1 MPPGTGKTTEIVRI
15 EYNCLGEREKIRK
28 VIAEPSPT
36 TRCRSTGSQSLV
48 QEPPRLSST
57 ANTETTARLEHTI
70 NVLRELLLGKIARDD
85 AGIPPSMVGV
95 AKEYF
100 RVAFGATDVGKEKMA
115 ALMEAISELQ
125 VHSSFLRMMGQA
137 LIASKETG
145 RLTVFFSVWS
155 LLVEQASVN
164 EEALMLEMSPNAF
177 ILIFQEAC
185 DRYLSIPP
193 NLHEFVER
201 RILERV
207 GEKQCDA
214 SASVDDLQELL
225 ADALESNDMCC
236 LEVEKLLFSKAVLPH
251 NVLLPTS
258 STSSRSLPEKETMNM
273 TMLTSLRNL
282 KLLLDEFILHDC
294 ERSGI
299 LSLDTAINVILMWQM
314 VILSPGLSE
323 DKDVDDTSNA
333 GFIAECFSVE
343 NDYGDESSSCVDYIE
358 LIAFVHE
365 RILEASAISSI
376 EDVLDTLSTYER
388 GLDQKT
394 YQHLNKYVDTAI
406 LDRRKWLG
414 RNLQDRLK
422 AAGAKASRAPKSYQ
436 KGSTGCRQRKTPIYL
451 TEQLLYTEEQM
462 QTTAK

>member
-1 MPPGTGKTTEIVRI
+1 MPPGTGRTTEIIRI

-28 VIAEPSPT
+28 VIAEPTSPS
-36 TRCRSTGSQSLV
+36 TRCRRSSSQSLV
-48 QEPPRLSST
+48 QDPPRLSS
-57 ANTETTARLEHTI
+57 AVITETTARLEHTI

-115 ALMEAISELQ
+115 ALMEAITELQ

-145 RLTVFFSVWS
+145 RLAVFFSVWS
-155 LLVEQASVN
+155 LLVEQARVN

-185 DRYLSIPP
+185 DRYLSTPP
-193 NLHEFVER
+193 TLHEFVER
-201 RILERV
+201 RVLERV
-207 GEKQCDA
+207 GEMQNGA
-214 SASVDDLQELL
+214 SVGVDDLQELL

-236 LEVEKLLFSKAVLPH
+236 LEVDKLLFSKAALPH

-258 STSSRSLPEKETMNM
+258 STSSRSLPEKETMKM
-273 TMLTSLRNL
+273 TMLASLRNL
-282 KLLLDEFILHDC
+282 KMLLDEFILHDC

-314 VILSPGLSE
+314 AILSPGLSE

-333 GFIAECFSVE
+333 GFIAECFSVKKD
-343 NDYGDESSSCVDYIE
+343 NGDKSSMDYIE
-358 LIAFVHE
+358 LIAFIHE
-365 RILEASAISSI
+365 RILEAPAISSI

-394 YQHLNKYVDTAI
+394 YQHLNNYVNTVI
-406 LDRRKWLG
+406 LDRKKWLG

-422 AAGAKASRAPKSYQ
+422 AAGAKASRVPKSYQ
-436 KGSTGCRQRKTPIYL
+436 KGSTGCRQTKTPIYL
-451 TEQLLYTEEQM
+451 TEQLLYTEEQ
-462 QTTAK
+462 TTAK

>member
-155 LLVEQASVN
+155 LLVEQARVD

-177 ILIFQEAC
+177 IVTFQEAC
-185 DRYLSIPP
+185 DRCLSIPP

-201 RILERV
+201 WV
-207 GEKQCDA
+207 GGMQNGS

-225 ADALESNDMCC
+225 ADALENNDMCC
-236 LEVEKLLFSKAVLPH
+236 LEVEKLLFSTAALPH

-258 STSSRSLPEKETMNM
+258 STSSRSLPEKETMKV
-273 TMLTSLRNL
+273 TMLASLRNL
-282 KLLLDEFILHDC
+282 KLLLDESILHDC

-314 VILSPGLSE
+314 AILSPGLSD

-333 GFIAECFSVE
+333 GFIVECFSVE
-343 NDYGDESSSCVDYIE
+343 RDDGDESSMDYIE

-394 YQHLNKYVDTAI
+394 YQHLNNYVDTAI

-414 RNLQDRLK
+414 RNLHDRMM
-422 AAGAKASRAPKSYQ
+422 AASAKASRVPKNYQ
-436 KGSTGCRQRKTPIYL
+436 KGSTGCRQTKTPIYL

>member
-70 NVLRELLLGKIARDD
+70 NVLRELLFGKIARDD

-115 ALMEAISELQ
+115 ALMEAITELQ

-155 LLVEQASVN
+155 LLVEQARVD
-164 EEALMLEMSPNAF
+164 EEALMLEVSPNAF
-177 ILIFQEAC
+177 IVTFQEAC
-185 DRYLSIPP
+185 DRCLSIPP

-201 RILERV
+201 RV
-207 GEKQCDA
+207 GEMQNGS

-236 LEVEKLLFSKAVLPH
+236 LEVEKLIFSKAALPH
-251 NVLLPTS
+251 NVLLPAS
-258 STSSRSLPEKETMNM
+258 SSLSRSLPEKETMHM
-273 TMLTSLRNL
+273 TMLASFRNL
-282 KLLLDEFILHDC
+282 KLLLDESILHDC

-314 VILSPGLSE
+314 AISPGLSE

-343 NDYGDESSSCVDYIE
+343 RDDGDESSMDYIE

-394 YQHLNKYVDTAI
+394 YQHLNNYVDTAI

-414 RNLQDRLK
+414 RNLQDRLM
-422 AAGAKASRAPKSYQ
+422 AASAKASRVPKNYQ
-436 KGSTGCRQRKTPIYL
+436 KGSTGCRQTKTPIYL

>member
-1 MPPGTGKTTEIVRI
+1 MPSGTGKTTEIVRI
-15 EYNCLGEREKIRK
+15 EYYCLGEREKTRK
-28 VIAEPSPT
+28 VIAEPSPS
-36 TRCRSTGSQSLV
+36 TRCSRSRQSLV
-48 QEPPRLSST
+48 EETPRLSST
-57 ANTETTARLEHTI
+57 AITEAAARLEHTI

-115 ALMEAISELQ
+115 ALMAAITELQ

-164 EEALMLEMSPNAF
+164 EEALMLEISPNAF

-185 DRYLSIPP
+185 DRCLSTPP
-193 NLHEFVER
+193 TLHEFVER
-201 RILERV
+201 RVLERV
-207 GEKQCDA
+207 EMQNGA

-258 STSSRSLPEKETMNM
+258 SSLSRSLPEKETMHM

-314 VILSPGLSE
+314 VILSPGL
-323 DKDVDDTSNA
+323 
-333 GFIAECFSVE
+333 
-343 NDYGDESSSCVDYIE
+343 
-358 LIAFVHE
+358 
-365 RILEASAISSI
+365 R
-376 EDVLDTLSTYER
+376 
-388 GLDQKT
+388 
-394 YQHLNKYVDTAI
+394 
-406 LDRRKWLG
+406 
-414 RNLQDRLK
+414 
-422 AAGAKASRAPKSYQ
+422 
-436 KGSTGCRQRKTPIYL
+436 
-451 TEQLLYTEEQM
+451 
-462 QTTAK
+462 